1 MADVKWIKITTDIFD
16 DEKILLIESLPES
29 DSLIVIWFKLLCLA
43 GKTNNSGVFMLN
55 DKIAYTD
62 KTLSTI
68 FRRKEAVVQMALS
81 TFEQLGM
88 VKIVDGVITIP
99 SWGKHQSLD
108 KLEERKEYMRG
119 YMAQYREKQKLL
131 AGKVNGDVNGKVNSK
146 VNVNTLDKE
155 EDKEEDKENTPLTP
169 LTPQRGD
176 AGRKLKKGQVIKMTP
191 SEDFERFWKAYP
203 RRDGKQEAWRAWSNA
218 EIDSTLTDKII
229 DHVNR
234 RRNLWEWKKE
244 GGQYIPHAST
254 FINQRRWEDDLTG
267 KPIGD
272 PKNKNAFT
280 SYAQHNSGY
289 SWDDIDAFSIDD
301 IALNLDGED
310 G

>member
-1 MADVKWIKITTDIFD
+1 MTDVKWIKITTDIFD

-62 KTLSTI
+62 KMLSTI

-88 VKIVDGVITIP
+88 VEIVDGVITIP

-131 AGKVNGDVNGKVNSK
+131 AGKVNSDVNGKVNGK

-155 EDKEEDKENTPLTP
+155 DKEEDKETTP
-169 LTPQRGD
+169 LTPQKGGG
-176 AGRKLKKGQVIKMTP
+176 ARKPSKSKVVKMRP
-191 SEDFERFWKAYP
+191 SEDFERFWTAYP
-203 RRDGKQEAWRAWSNA
+203 RRDGKQEAWWAWYNA
-218 EIDSTLTDKII
+218 NPDSTLTNEII
-229 DHVNR
+229 AHVNR
-234 RRNLWEWKKE
+234 RKNLWEWKKE
-244 GGQYIPHAST
+244 GGQYIPHASA

-267 KPIGD
+267 KPTSD

-280 SYAQHNSGY
+280 SHTQHTDSK
-289 SWDDIDAFSIDD
+289 FSIDD